1 MISVIIPVYNSEKY
15 LKATIQSVI
24 EQDYRDIEITF
35 TRNLPA
41 NTDEIV
47 NVINNAGHLLSK
59 ETQLALLPYDLDVEK
74 EIERKN
80 AEDEAAYDNY
90 AELRHDDTE

>member
-1 MISVIIPVYNSEKY
+1 M
-15 LKATIQSVI
+15 L
-24 EQDYRDIEITF
+24 
-35 TRNLPA
+35 TR
-41 NTDEIV
+41 TYVCTKIV

-80 AEDEAAYDNY
+80 AEDEAAYDSY
-90 AELRHDDTE
+90 AELTHDDIEQ